1 MKIVI
6 VYSPPC
12 SSKHLC
18 IFCSV
23 EHRNRN
29 VKIWLVYMNTIVVH
43 SITMNGFWSFQ
54 TCKSTMKVT
63 HKSCALAI
71 WVTTQICKII
81 IPIIFV
87 IWNNEL
93 IQKSDS
99 FTNLTWLP
107 FSWPLKWLEGVH
119 TMIFSVARL
128 NFVFFWTRGSVL
140 DVSCFLFKRVRVHTA
155 LVRTHH
161 QNDWRN

>member
-29 VKIWLVYMNTIVVH
+29 VKFWLVYMNTIVVH
-43 SITMNGFWSFQ
+43 AITMNGFWSFQ

-71 WVTTQICKII
+71 WVTTQICKRI

-93 IQKSDS
+93 IQKSDL

-107 FSWPLKWLEGVH
+107 FSWPLMWVWNDLRVCTQWYFLLLDWILCSFEPEASYWMLVV
-119 TMIFSVARL
+119 FYLSV
-128 NFVFFWTRGSVL
+128 
-140 DVSCFLFKRVRVHTA
+140 
-155 LVRTHH
+155 
-161 QNDWRN
+161 